1 MPIRRSQKKRNAEPR
16 QKQNHRRLVIDP
28 MVNPGSSAH
37 RHQARSKAEPTRPH
51 HRMVTLAQSSPGDR
65 SARAPQSKT
74 ATVMLG
80 DPRVVPSFRC
90 TFLPDMPPSP
100 TTGSPYIVSS
110 KFTMPT
116 WSSPHPNRL
125 DTPKTPAIRSTRA
138 LTFAASLVYNCYGL
152 SACSPPLDGSDW
164 DTTQPPEAFTS
175 RLSTGRSPFPT
186 LDMTT
191 TSIGLLCRR
200 DLHPLEWQLAS
211 LH

>member
-1 MPIRRSQKKRNAEPR
+1 VHHHEVESPLLPQ
-16 QKQNHRRLVIDP
+16 
-28 MVNPGSSAH
+28 GSSLLPELCCLGPSSLNRPHPPHSRAH
-37 RHQARSKAEPTRPH
+37 R
-51 HRMVTLAQSSPGDR
+51 GF
-65 SARAPQSKT
+65 T
-74 ATVMLG
+74 AKRLIRDVFAVRERRG

-90 TFLPDMPPSP
+90 TFLPDMPPST

>member
-1 MPIRRSQKKRNAEPR
+1 V
-16 QKQNHRRLVIDP
+16 HRHEVESPLLP
-28 MVNPGSSAH
+28 QGSSLLPELCCLGPSSLNRPHPPHSWAH
-37 RHQARSKAEPTRPH
+37 RDFTAERLI
-51 HRMVTLAQSSPGDR
+51 RDVFAVR
-65 SARAPQSKT
+65 ER
-74 ATVMLG
+74 LG

-90 TFLPDMPPSP
+90 TFLPDMPPST

-125 DTPKTPAIRSTRA
+125 DTPHNTRNPFHA
-138 LTFAASLVYNCYGL
+138 GAPTFAASLVYNCYGL
-152 SACSPPLDGSDW
+152 SGCSPPLDGSDR

-175 RLSTGRSPFPT
+175 RLSTGRSPFPS